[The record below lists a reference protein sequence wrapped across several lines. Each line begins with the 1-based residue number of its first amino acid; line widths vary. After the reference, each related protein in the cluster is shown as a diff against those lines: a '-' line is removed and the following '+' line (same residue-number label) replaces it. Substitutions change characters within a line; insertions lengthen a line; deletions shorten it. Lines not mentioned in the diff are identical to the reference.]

1 MPGLS
6 SPRAGKGLSR
16 AKAAGTPRKSISN
29 GKTSEMKKIVVTG
42 GSGRLG
48 QFVIR
53 DLLANG
59 YQVLS
64 LDRVPP
70 REKLCT
76 SWLADLRHSGDLFE
90 AMRESYG
97 VIHLG
102 AYQAPNLA
110 PDAETLSNNVSA
122 TYNVLRAAA
131 DVGVKKVVIASSTAA
146 FGFIYAKNLWA
157 PEYLPLDEDHPSK
170 PQDSY
175 GLSKVLGEH
184 IADSIVTV
192 HKDMTVSSLRFPGVN
207 FDLSYESF
215 KERWCNPRSRTSG
228 FWTYID
234 ARDAAMTCRLAL
246 EAKFTGHE
254 VFIVSATKNCMIQ
267 PTMELIKKY
276 LPHGAKIKKVS
287 GTHWSCV
294 DSAKARRMLGFKPQH
309 LWQDYLTEGQV
320 KLG

>member
-1 MPGLS
+1 
-6 SPRAGKGLSR
+6 
-16 AKAAGTPRKSISN
+16 
-29 GKTSEMKKIVVTG
+29 MKKIVVTG

-64 LDRVPP
+64 LDRVAP
-70 REKLCT
+70 REKLCA

-90 AMRESYG
+90 ALKDAYG
-97 VIHLG
+97 IIHLG

-122 TYNVLRAAA
+122 TYNVLRAAT
-131 DVGVKKVVIASSTAA
+131 DMGVKKVVIASSTAA
-146 FGFIYAKNLWA
+146 FGFIYATNLWA
-157 PEYLPLDEDHPSK
+157 PDYLPLDENHTSK

-175 GLSKVLGEH
+175 GLSKVLGEQ
-184 IADSIVTV
+184 IAESIVTL
-192 HKDMTVSSLRFPGVN
+192 HKDMTISSLRFPGVN

-215 KERWCNPRSRTSG
+215 RERWRNPRSRTSG

-246 EAKFTGHE
+246 EAKFKGHE
-254 VFIVSATKNCMIQ
+254 VFITSAPKNCMIQ
-267 PTMELIKKY
+267 PTLELVKKY
-276 LPHGAKIKKVS
+276 LPKGAKIKKAA

-309 LWQDYLTEGQV
+309 VWQDYLKEGQENY
-320 KLG
+320 

>member
-1 MPGLS
+1 
-6 SPRAGKGLSR
+6 
-16 AKAAGTPRKSISN
+16 
-29 GKTSEMKKIVVTG
+29 MKKIVVTG

-53 DLLANG
+53 DLLAHG

-70 REKLCT
+70 REKLCA
-76 SWLADLRHSGDLFE
+76 SWLVDLRRSGDLFE
-90 AMRESYG
+90 ALRGAYG

-102 AYQAPNLA
+102 AFQAPNLA
-110 PDAETLSNNVSA
+110 PDAETLSNNVSS

-131 DVGVKKVVIASSTAA
+131 DVGVKKIVIASSTAA
-146 FGFIYAKNLWA
+146 FGFIYATKLWA
-157 PEYLPLDEDHPSK
+157 PEYLPLDEQHPST

-175 GLSKVLGEH
+175 GLSKVLGEQ

-192 HKDMTVSSLRFPGVN
+192 HRDLTISSLRFPGVN

-215 KERWCNPRSRTSG
+215 RDRWRNPRTRASG

-234 ARDAAMTCRLAL
+234 PRDAAATSRLAL
-246 EAKFTGHE
+246 EANFKGHE
-254 VFIVSATKNCMIQ
+254 VFIASAAKNCMIQ
-267 PTMELIKKY
+267 PTLELVKKY
-276 LPHGAKIKKVS
+276 LPKGAKLKKAS

-294 DSAKARRMLGFKPQH
+294 DSSKARRMLGFKPQH
-309 LWQDYLTEGQV
+309 LWQSYL
-320 KLG
+320 KP

>member
-1 MPGLS
+1 
-6 SPRAGKGLSR
+6 
-16 AKAAGTPRKSISN
+16 
-29 GKTSEMKKIVVTG
+29 MKKIVVTG

-53 DLLANG
+53 DLLAHG

-70 REKLCT
+70 REKLCA
-76 SWLADLRHSGDLFE
+76 SWLVDLRHSGDLFE
-90 AMRESYG
+90 ALRGAYG
-97 VIHLG
+97 VVHLG

-110 PDAETLSNNVSA
+110 PDAETLSNNVSS

-131 DVGVKKVVIASSTAA
+131 DVGVKKIVIASSTAA
-146 FGFIYAKNLWA
+146 FGFIYATKLWA
-157 PEYLPLDEDHPSK
+157 PEYLPLDEQHPST

-175 GLSKVLGEH
+175 GLSKVLGEQ

-192 HKDMTVSSLRFPGVN
+192 HKDLTISSLRFPGVN

-215 KERWCNPRSRTSG
+215 RDRWRNPRTRASG

-234 ARDAAMTCRLAL
+234 ARDAAATSRLAL
-246 EAKFTGHE
+246 EANFKGHE
-254 VFIVSATKNCMIQ
+254 VFIASAAKNCMIQ
-267 PTMELIKKY
+267 PTLELVKKY
-276 LPHGAKIKKVS
+276 LPKGAKLKKAS

-294 DSAKARRMLGFKPQH
+294 DSSKARRMLGFKPQH
-309 LWQDYLTEGQV
+309 LWQSYL
-320 KLG
+320 KP

>member
-1 MPGLS
+1 M
-6 SPRAGKGLSR
+6 
-16 AKAAGTPRKSISN
+16 
-29 GKTSEMKKIVVTG
+29 VTG

-53 DLLANG
+53 DLFAHK

-64 LDRVPP
+64 LDRVAP
-70 REKLCT
+70 REKLCA
-76 SWLADLRHSGDLFE
+76 SWLVDLRHSGDLFE
-90 AMRESYG
+90 ALRNAYG

-110 PDAETLSNNVSA
+110 PDAETLSNNVSV

-131 DVGVKKVVIASSTAA
+131 DSKVKRVVLASSTAA
-146 FGFIYAKNLWA
+146 FGFIYATKLWA
-157 PEYLPLDEDHPSK
+157 PEYLPLDEDHPSL

-175 GLSKVLGEH
+175 GLSKVLGER
-184 IADSIVTV
+184 IADSIVSLSPA
-192 HKDMTVSSLRFPGVN
+192 MTISSLRFPGVN

-215 KERWCNPRSRTSG
+215 RERWRNPASRASG

-234 ARDAAMTCRLAL
+234 ARDAATTCRLAL
-246 EAKFTGHE
+246 EAKFRGHE
-254 VFIVSATKNCMIQ
+254 VFIASAPKNCMIQ
-267 PTMELIKKY
+267 PSLELVKKY
-276 LPHGAKIKKVS
+276 LPKGARIKKVS

-309 LWQDYLTEGQV
+309 LWQDYLPEGRA
-320 KLG
+320 

>member
-1 MPGLS
+1 
-6 SPRAGKGLSR
+6 
-16 AKAAGTPRKSISN
+16 
-29 GKTSEMKKIVVTG
+29 MKKIVVTG

-53 DLLANG
+53 DLLAHD

-64 LDRVPP
+64 LDKVPP
-70 REKLCT
+70 REKLCP

-90 AMRESYG
+90 ALKDAYG
-97 VIHLG
+97 IIHLG

-131 DVGVKKVVIASSTAA
+131 NMEVKKLVIASSTAA
-146 FGFIYAKNLWA
+146 FGFIYAKKLWA
-157 PEYLPLDEDHPSK
+157 PNYLPLDENHPST

-175 GLSKVLGEH
+175 GLSKVLGEQ
-184 IADSIVTV
+184 IAGSIVSF

-215 KERWCNPRSRTSG
+215 RERWRNPASRASG

-234 ARDAAMTCRLAL
+234 ARDAAATCRLAV
-246 EAKFTGHE
+246 EAKFKGHE
-254 VFIVSATKNCMIQ
+254 VFIASAPKNCMIQ
-267 PTMELIKKY
+267 PTLELVKKH
-276 LPHGAKIKKVS
+276 LPHGARIKKIA

-294 DSAKARRMLGFKPQH
+294 DSAKARRMLGFKPEH
-309 LWQDYLTEGQV
+309 LWQDYLEEGRP
-320 KLG
+320 KHR

>member
-1 MPGLS
+1 
-6 SPRAGKGLSR
+6 
-16 AKAAGTPRKSISN
+16 
-29 GKTSEMKKIVVTG
+29 MKKVVVTG

-53 DLLANG
+53 DLLARN

-64 LDRVPP
+64 LDKVAP
-70 REKLCT
+70 REKICP

-90 AMRESYG
+90 ALKDAYG
-97 VIHLG
+97 IIHLG

-110 PDAETLSNNVSA
+110 PDAETLSNNVSS

-131 DVGVKKVVIASSTAA
+131 DSGVKKVVLASSTAA
-146 FGFIYAKNLWA
+146 FGFIYATKLWA
-157 PEYLPLDEDHPSK
+157 PDYLPLDEAHPSN

-175 GLSKVLGEH
+175 GLSKVLGEK
-184 IADSIVTV
+184 IADSIVSV
-192 HKDMTVSSLRFPGVN
+192 RRDMTVSSLRFPGVN
-207 FDLSYESF
+207 FDLTYESF
-215 KERWCNPRSRTSG
+215 RERWRNPPARASG

-254 VFIVSATKNCMIQ
+254 VFIASAPKNCMIQ
-267 PTMELIKKY
+267 PTLELVKKY
-276 LPHGAKIKKVS
+276 LPRGAKIKKVA

-294 DSAKARRMLGFKPQH
+294 DSAKARRVLGFKPAH
-309 LWQDYLTEGQV
+309 VWQDYIAAR
-320 KLG
+320 

>member
-1 MPGLS
+1 
-6 SPRAGKGLSR
+6 
-16 AKAAGTPRKSISN
+16 
-29 GKTSEMKKIVVTG
+29 MKKIVVTG

-131 DVGVKKVVIASSTAA
+131 DVRVKKVVIASSTAA
-146 FGFIYAKNLWA
+146 FGFIYATNLWA

-184 IADSIVTV
+184 IADSILTV

-254 VFIVSATKNCMIQ
+254 VFIASAAKNCMIQ

-276 LPHGAKIKKVS
+276 LPHGAKIKKAS

-309 LWQDYLTEGQV
+309 LWQDYLTEGQA
-320 KLG
+320 KA

>member
-1 MPGLS
+1 
-6 SPRAGKGLSR
+6 
-16 AKAAGTPRKSISN
+16 
-29 GKTSEMKKIVVTG
+29 MKKVVVTG

-64 LDRVPP
+64 LDRVAP
-70 REKLCT
+70 REKLCA
-76 SWLADLRHSGDLFE
+76 SWLADLRRSGDLFE
-90 AMRESYG
+90 ALKDAYG
-97 VIHLG
+97 IIHLG

-122 TYNVLRAAA
+122 TYNVLRAAT
-131 DVGVKKVVIASSTAA
+131 DMGVKKVVIASSTAA
-146 FGFIYAKNLWA
+146 FGFIYATKLWA
-157 PEYLPLDEDHPSK
+157 PDYLPLDENHTSK

-175 GLSKVLGEH
+175 GLSKVLGEQ
-184 IADSIVTV
+184 IAESIVTL
-192 HKDMTVSSLRFPGVN
+192 HKDMTISSLRFPGVN

-215 KERWCNPRSRTSG
+215 RERWRNPRSRTSG

-246 EAKFTGHE
+246 EAKFKGHE
-254 VFIVSATKNCMIQ
+254 VFITSAPKNCMIQ
-267 PTMELIKKY
+267 PTLELVKKY
-276 LPHGAKIKKVS
+276 LPKGAKIKKAA

-309 LWQDYLTEGQV
+309 VWQDYLKEGQENY
-320 KLG
+320 

>member
-1 MPGLS
+1 
-6 SPRAGKGLSR
+6 
-16 AKAAGTPRKSISN
+16 
-29 GKTSEMKKIVVTG
+29 MKKVVVTG

-64 LDRVPP
+64 LDRIPP
-70 REKLCT
+70 RDKLCP

-90 AMRESYG
+90 ALKDAYG
-97 VIHLG
+97 IIHLG

-122 TYNVLRAAA
+122 TYNVLRAAT
-131 DVGVKKVVIASSTAA
+131 DSGVKKVVIASSTAA
-146 FGFIYAKNLWA
+146 FGFIYATKLWA
-157 PEYLPLDEDHPSK
+157 PDYLPLDENHPSK

-175 GLSKVLGEH
+175 GLSKVLGEQ

-192 HKDMTVSSLRFPGVN
+192 HKDMTIGSLRFPGVN
-207 FDLSYESF
+207 FDLSYETF
-215 KERWCNPRSRTSG
+215 RDRWRNPRSRTSG

-246 EAKFTGHE
+246 EAKFKGHE
-254 VFIVSATKNCMIQ
+254 VFIASAPKNCMIQ
-267 PTMELIKKY
+267 PTLELVKKY
-276 LPHGAKIKKVS
+276 LPKGAKIKKVV

-294 DSAKARRMLGFKPQH
+294 DSTKARRMLGFKPQH
-309 LWQDYLTEGQV
+309 VWQDYLAEGQE
-320 KLG
+320 G

>member
-1 MPGLS
+1 
-6 SPRAGKGLSR
+6 
-16 AKAAGTPRKSISN
+16 
-29 GKTSEMKKIVVTG
+29 MKKVVVTG

-64 LDRVPP
+64 LDRVAP
-70 REKLCT
+70 REKLCP

-90 AMRESYG
+90 ALKDAYG
-97 VIHLG
+97 IIHLG

-122 TYNVLRAAA
+122 TYNVLRAAT
-131 DVGVKKVVIASSTAA
+131 DMGVKKVVIASSTAA
-146 FGFIYAKNLWA
+146 FGFIYATKLWA
-157 PEYLPLDEDHPSK
+157 PDYLPLDENHPSK

-175 GLSKVLGEH
+175 GLSKVLGEQ
-184 IADSIVTV
+184 IAESIVTLD
-192 HKDMTVSSLRFPGVN
+192 KDMTISSLRFPGVN

-215 KERWCNPRSRTSG
+215 RERWRNPRSRTSG

-246 EAKFTGHE
+246 EAKFKGHE
-254 VFIVSATKNCMIQ
+254 VFITSAPKNCMIQ
-267 PTMELIKKY
+267 PTLELVKKY
-276 LPHGAKIKKVS
+276 LPKAAKIKKAA

-309 LWQDYLTEGQV
+309 VWQDYLKEGQENY
-320 KLG
+320 

>member
-1 MPGLS
+1 
-6 SPRAGKGLSR
+6 
-16 AKAAGTPRKSISN
+16 
-29 GKTSEMKKIVVTG
+29 MKKVVVTG

-53 DLLANG
+53 ELLAHG

-64 LDRVPP
+64 LDRVTP
-70 REKLCT
+70 REKLCP
-76 SWLADLRHSGDLFE
+76 SWIADLRNPSDLFE
-90 AMRESYG
+90 ALKEAHG
-97 VIHLG
+97 IIHLG

-110 PDAETLSNNVSA
+110 ADAETFGNNVTS

-131 DVGVKKVVIASSTAA
+131 DSRVKKVVVASSTAA

-157 PEYLPLDEDHPSK
+157 PDYLPLDENHPSK

-175 GLSKVLGEH
+175 GLSKVVGEQ

-192 HKDMTVSSLRFPGVN
+192 QKAMTIASLRFPGVN

-215 KERWCNPRSRTSG
+215 RDRWRNPATRASG

-234 ARDAAMTCRLAL
+234 ARDAAETCRLAL
-246 EAKFTGHE
+246 EAKFHGHE
-254 VFIVSATKNCMIQ
+254 VFIASAPLNCMIQ
-267 PTMELIKKY
+267 PTRELVGKY
-276 LPHGAKIKKVS
+276 LPRGAKIRKVS

-294 DSAKARRMLGFKPQH
+294 DSAKARRVLGYKPKH
-309 LWQDYLTEGQV
+309 IWQDYLKENIRQ
-320 KLG
+320 

>member
-1 MPGLS
+1 
-6 SPRAGKGLSR
+6 
-16 AKAAGTPRKSISN
+16 
-29 GKTSEMKKIVVTG
+29 MKKVVVTG

-53 DLLANG
+53 DLLAHE

-64 LDRVPP
+64 LDKVPP
-70 REKLCT
+70 REKLCP
-76 SWLADLRHSGDLFE
+76 SWLADLRHGGDLFE
-90 AMRESYG
+90 ALKDAYG
-97 VIHLG
+97 IIHLG

-110 PDAETLSNNVSA
+110 PDGETLSNNVSA

-131 DVGVKKVVIASSTAA
+131 DMHVKRVVIASSTAA
-146 FGFIYAKNLWA
+146 FGFIYATKLWA

-175 GLSKVLGEH
+175 GLSKVLGEQ
-184 IADSIVTV
+184 IADSLVTL
-192 HKDMTVSSLRFPGVN
+192 HKDMTISSLRFPGVN

-215 KERWCNPRSRTSG
+215 RDRWRNPRSRTSG

-234 ARDAAMTCRLAL
+234 ARDAAMACRLAL

-254 VFIVSATKNCMIQ
+254 VFIASAPKNCMIQ
-267 PTMELIKKY
+267 PTLELVKKY
-276 LPHGAKIKKVS
+276 LPKGAKIKKIA

-294 DSAKARRMLGFKPQH
+294 ASGKARRMLGFKPEHVWQNH
-309 LWQDYLTEGQV
+309 LKERQENY
-320 KLG
+320 

>member
-1 MPGLS
+1 
-6 SPRAGKGLSR
+6 
-16 AKAAGTPRKSISN
+16 
-29 GKTSEMKKIVVTG
+29 MKKVVVTG

-70 REKLCT
+70 REKLCA
-76 SWLADLRHSGDLFE
+76 SWLVDLRDCGDLFE
-90 AMRESYG
+90 ALTDAYG
-97 VIHLG
+97 IIHLG

-110 PDAETLSNNVSA
+110 SDAETLSNNVSA

-131 DVGVKKVVIASSTAA
+131 DTRVTRVVIASSTAA
-146 FGFIYAKNLWA
+146 FGFIYATKLWA
-157 PEYLPLDEDHPSK
+157 PDYLPLDENHPSK

-175 GLSKVLGEH
+175 GLSKVLGEQ
-184 IADSIVTV
+184 IADSIVTL
-192 HKDMTVSSLRFPGVN
+192 HEDMTISSLRFSGVN

-215 KERWCNPRSRTSG
+215 RDRWRNPRSRTSG

-234 ARDAAMTCRLAL
+234 ARDAATTCRLAL
-246 EAKFTGHE
+246 EAKFKGHE
-254 VFIVSATKNCMIQ
+254 VFIASAPNNCMIQ
-267 PTMELIKKY
+267 PTLELVKKY
-276 LPHGAKIKKVS
+276 LPKGAKIKKIA

-294 DSAKARRMLGFKPQH
+294 DSAKARRLIGFKPQH
-309 LWQDYLTEGQV
+309 VWQDYLKGHTV
-320 KLG
+320 N